1 MIFVKMK
8 FAFITVLLFLSLVR
22 SDGMIIPH
30 HEEDPYPLILN
41 HYVTVTIND
50 TYAKT
55 RVEQE
60 FRNDG
65 YRDLEGTYIF
75 PVPGGGIRDVKLI
88 VDGQTLEGRLLGSDE
103 AKQTYEQYVL
113 QRKDASLLEYVGRD
127 AFSSSLVLPRGKT
140 VKVVITYEQI
150 IPSSGGLYSYTYPLS
165 PERYSTKPIDPVN
178 ITVNINA
185 PGNIGFIYSPT
196 HSITVQRG
204 GKGEA
209 VATYY
214 EEKVLPDKDFQLYY
228 GVTGR
233 EYDVQLLTH
242 KSDDIGYFL
251 LFVYPSFVNQSPIPK
266 DVVFVIDT
274 SGSMEGTKIE
284 QAKRALKY
292 GLDKLNGSDRFN
304 IIAFSTVTNRYS
316 NALNGVS
323 SIPTAKEFVDDIFAG
338 GSTDL
343 QDPLVDSITWF
354 QNDSRVHIVVLLTDG
369 RDTTGHSDAGIIWTL
384 KETATYRAPID
395 FKLFVFGVG
404 EDVDFEL
411 LDKLSNEFGDGIP
424 TYIKS
429 EADLEMTLK
438 SFYDRIATPLL
449 SNVQLTITPSSAPVV
464 CETGSTGG
472 CVITR
477 VSAYDILPRRIPD
490 VFLGTQIVVAG
501 RYSSYGNATVSLKGT
516 INGTEKEINYNVNFP
531 QTFTNNFVER
541 TWALRKVGYLLDQIT
556 LEGET
561 EELKQQVT
569 ELATKYG
576 IPTPYTSYLVISS
589 EGNEVRRDLGI
600 EVLPTA
606 GGIFGTA
613 SAYKAAE
620 NTVQVASQ
628 TPETKVIG
636 AKTFVSV
643 GGIWKDTECGDK
655 QPTKTISFGSAEYM
669 GLLDNVQLVNY
680 LSVGNSALLCSSGEV
695 IKITPSVFVANTVG
709 VPSQNETVPPSSS
722 PQDLSALAIIP
733 AGVILAFLALF
744 TALNIMK
751 RYSPQAEVDDIEVYR
766 ALSSDTRVGIL
777 NTLLEGERTPTDIS
791 TKLNK
796 SKATIVEH
804 LDKLRE
810 ANLVEKIEVDGK
822 KWVFYKLTPRGKSVI
837 KKGG

>member
-1 MIFVKMK
+1 MKMK
-8 FAFITVLLFLSLVR
+8 FAFIAVLLFLSLVR

-50 TYAKT
+50 TYART

-65 YRDLEGTYIF
+65 HRDLEGTYIF

-88 VDGQTLEGRLLGSDE
+88 VDGKTLEGRLLGSEE
-103 AKQTYEQYVL
+103 AKQTYKQYVL

-150 IPSSGGLYSYTYPLS
+150 IPSSGGLYSYMYPLS

-196 HSITVQRG
+196 HNITVQRG

-228 GVTGR
+228 GVSGR
-233 EYDVQLLTH
+233 EYDVQLLAH
-242 KSDDIGYFL
+242 KSNDSGYFL
-251 LFVYPSFVNQSPIPK
+251 LFIYPSVVNQSPIPK

-323 SIPTAKEFVDDIFAG
+323 SIPAAKEFVDDISAG

-354 QNDSRVHIVVLLTDG
+354 QNDSRLHIVVLLTDG
-369 RDTTGHSDAGIIWTL
+369 RDTTGHSDAAIIRTL
-384 KETATYRAPID
+384 KETATYRARAD
-395 FKLFVFGVG
+395 LQLFVFGVG
-404 EDVDFEL
+404 EDVDFEI

-449 SNVQLTITPSSAPVV
+449 SNVQLTITPSSTPVL

-472 CVITR
+472 CVTTR

-490 VFLGTQIVVAG
+490 VFLGTQLVVAG
-501 RYSSYGNATVSLKGT
+501 RYGSYGNATVSLRGA
-516 INGTEKEINYNVNFP
+516 INGTEKEIDYNVNFP
-531 QTFTNNFVER
+531 QTSTNNFVER

-576 IPTPYTSYLVISS
+576 IPTPYTSYLVISP
-589 EGNEVRRDLGI
+589 EGNEVRRDLDIG
-600 EVLPTA
+600 VLPVA

-620 NTVQVASQ
+620 NTAQVASQ

-643 GGIWKDTECGDK
+643 GGIWKDTECGDE
-655 QPTKTISFGSAEYM
+655 QPTKTIPFGSVEYTD
-669 GLLDNVQLVNY
+669 LLDNAQLVNY

-695 IKITPSVFVANTVG
+695 IKITPSASVTNSGGT
-709 VPSQNETVPPSSS
+709 SQNENVPPSSS

-751 RYSPQAEVDDIEVYR
+751 RYSPQAEVGDAGVYR
-766 ALSSDTRVGIL
+766 ALSSDTRIGIL

>member
-1 MIFVKMK
+1 
-8 FAFITVLLFLSLVR
+8 
-22 SDGMIIPH
+22 
-30 HEEDPYPLILN
+30 YPLILN

-65 YRDLEGTYIF
+65 YKDLEGTYMF

-88 VDGQTLEGRLLGSDE
+88 VDGKTLEGRLLGSDE

-228 GVTGR
+228 GVTDR

-242 KSDDIGYFL
+242 KSDDTGYFL
-251 LFVYPSFVNQSPIPK
+251 LFVYPSLVNQSPIPK

-274 SGSMEGTKIE
+274 SGSMEGTKME

-292 GLDKLNGSDRFN
+292 GLEKLNGSDRFN
-304 IIAFSTVTNRYS
+304 IIAFSTVANRYS

-323 SIPTAKEFVDDIFAG
+323 SIPAAKEFVDDVFAG

-369 RDTTGHSDAGIIWTL
+369 RDTTGHSDAAIIRTL
-384 KETATYRAPID
+384 KETAAYRTSQD

-404 EDVDFEL
+404 DDVDFEI

-449 SNVQLTITPSSAPVV
+449 SNVHLTITPSSAPIV
-464 CETGSTGG
+464 CEQGSPACIRAQVG
-472 CVITR
+472 
-477 VSAYDILPRRIPD
+477 VSTYDLLPRRIPD
-490 VFLGTQIVVAG
+490 IFLGTQLVVAG
-501 RYSSYGNATVSLKGT
+501 RYGGYGDATVKLKGT
-516 INGTEKEINYNVNFP
+516 INGTEKEIDYNVNFP
-531 QTFTNNFVER
+531 QTSTSNFVER

-576 IPTPYTSYLVISS
+576 IPTPYTSYLVVSN
-589 EGNEVRRDLGI
+589 EGNEVRRDLDIG
-600 EVLPTA
+600 VLPMA

-620 NTVQVASQ
+620 NTAQVASQ

-643 GGIWKDTECGDK
+643 GGIWKDTECGDE
-655 QPTKTISFGSAEYM
+655 QPTKTIPFGSAEYT
-669 GLLDNVQLVNY
+669 GLLDNMQLVNY

-695 IKITPSVFVANTVG
+695 IKITPSVTNTG
-709 VPSQNETVPPSSS
+709 EAPPQNGAAPPTSS
-722 PQDLSALAIIP
+722 PQDLSALAMIP